1 MRPDEYLVII
11 GYSSECITQNSNK
24 EKTMDPIDRF
34 FKKLQEEDSRI
45 EDSETFSNK
54 KENDKDSQ
62 MAEKTSR

>member
-1 MRPDEYLVII
+1 
-11 GYSSECITQNSNK
+11 
-24 EKTMDPIDRF
+24 MDPIDRF

-54 KENDKDSQ
+54 KENDEDSR